1 MALINKILGY
11 RDFSKL
17 EDIKN
22 YIASNYSLEPGENIL
37 TAEGIIIFQTSR
49 QKTWLIAS
57 EKKLFCVLDDIEND
71 SFEVRWQMSKTDLF
85 QGRNLNFEVKVNP
98 NYSPT
103 TGSVD
108 LGNNHK
114 EWLYSKKLYRSEA
127 ELKNSISDLIL
138 SKMNK

>member
-22 YIASNYSLEPGENIL
+22 YINSAYSLDSEENINN
-37 TAEGIIIFQTSR
+37 AEGLILFQTSR

-71 SFEVRWQMSKTDLF
+71 SFEVRWQMDKFDLIKE
-85 QGRNLNFEVKVNP
+85 QGLSLEINTNP
-98 NYSPT
+98 NYSPS

-127 ELKNSISDLIL
+127 ELKSSISKLIL
-138 SKMNK
+138 NKMTE